1 MLNGQG
7 LFMWHDDRL
16 YLGDWHDNMM
26 HGQGTYRWGDGR
38 MFIGQYVDDRK
49 SGIGIYLWADGRAYH
64 GEWLQ
69 GKQHGEGFYIVP
81 DPQNAAQLKIKK
93 GRWQNGKRQEWLDE
107 ISDEEQNLMRAKYQE
122 INIRKEEIKKDI
134 ETIEFTIKR
143 LVMQQ
148 LGDKSGYDSTLNDL
162 AEGKPGEG
170 NDLTQ
175 SQEQPLEKLIKDALN
190 YDSTLYK

>member
-1 MLNGQG
+1 
-7 LFMWHDDRL
+7 
-16 YLGDWHDNMM
+16 
-26 HGQGTYRWGDGR
+26 
-38 MFIGQYVDDRK
+38 
-49 SGIGIYLWADGRAYH
+49 
-64 GEWLQ
+64 
-69 GKQHGEGFYIVP
+69 
-81 DPQNAAQLKIKK
+81 
-93 GRWQNGKRQEWLDE
+93 
-107 ISDEEQNLMRAKYQE
+107 MRAKYQE

-162 AEGKPGEG
+162 KADAKDAG
-170 NDLTQ
+170 LTQ